1 MTHADDTTFKQ
12 ENQGEEQRVAGR
24 DYHETLIHQCTNIK
38 MYLISK
44 TEKKLDQESIDGE
57 DIFIHR
63 FGKDFN
69 PRIRQKI
76 IDIKQQHLLTSREVK
91 NLLATGGMSVNRKTE
106 EVKLSKDRYTFYFG
120 WILIAFVIVR
130 CALNILIVALSSHSP
145 MWRQAVAQFGIGGVC
160 MASIWFANWLY
171 IAPYHILRRINVHEV

>member
-1 MTHADDTTFKQ
+1 MTHGDDTIFKQ
-12 ENQGEEQRVAGR
+12 DNQAEEQRIAGR
-24 DYHETLIHQCTNIK
+24 DYHETLIQPYSNIK

-44 TEKKLDQESIDGE
+44 TEKRLDQESIEGE

-76 IDIKQQHLLTSREVK
+76 IGLKQQHLLTSREVK
-91 NLLATGGMSVNRKTE
+91 NLLATSGMSVNREAE

-120 WILIAFVIVR
+120 WLLIAAVTTQCV
-130 CALNILIVALSSHSP
+130 LNILVVSLSSHSP
-145 MWRQAVAQFGIGGVC
+145 MWRQAIAQFGIGGVC

-171 IAPYHILRRINVHEV
+171 IKPYRVLQRVSAES

>member
-1 MTHADDTTFKQ
+1 MTHDDDTTFKQ

-44 TEKKLDQESIDGE
+44 TENKLDQESIDGE

-76 IDIKQQHLLTSREVK
+76 IDIKQQHLFTSREVK
-91 NLLATGGMSVNRKTE
+91 NLLATSGISVNKTTE
-106 EVKLSKDRYTFYFG
+106 VVKLSKDRYIFYYG
-120 WILIAFVIVR
+120 WLLIAVAIAH
-130 CALNILIVALSSHSP
+130 CALNLFTVALFSHSP
-145 MWRQAVAQFGIGGVC
+145 VWRQAVAQFGIGGVC
-160 MASIWFANWLY
+160 MACIWFANWLY
-171 IAPYHILRRINVHEV
+171 IKPYRVLQRVSV